1 MYKVYVKVDLLFF
14 SKKNHTTEL
23 FKKNEEFFQ
32 FHLIVYLLLP
42 KSISTEIGGTENIYY
57 QYIRNF
63 KTQGDA

>member
-1 MYKVYVKVDLLFF
+1 MYKVYVKIDLLLLK
-14 SKKNHTTEL
+14 KKNHGIIKE
-23 FKKNEEFFQ
+23 NEEFFQ